1 MYFVEKI
8 VIYIDFYIK
17 MIDVGVV
24 YWYLN
29 GMVKEGGKFR
39 EIVWFWIWCSYYIY
53 CLKIC
58 IKKMIDF

>member
-1 MYFVEKI
+1 MYEIKFVYFVEKI

-29 GMVKEGGKFR
+29 GMVKEGENLEK
-39 EIVWFWIWCSYYIY
+39 
-53 CLKIC
+53 
-58 IKKMIDF
+58 